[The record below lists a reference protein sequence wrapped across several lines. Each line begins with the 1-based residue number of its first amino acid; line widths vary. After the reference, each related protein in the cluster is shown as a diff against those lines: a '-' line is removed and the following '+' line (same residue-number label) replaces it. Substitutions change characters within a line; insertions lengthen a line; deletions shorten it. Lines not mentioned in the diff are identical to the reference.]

1 MTRPCFSNP
10 TSSFT
15 MQVLDTVR
23 KIPVG
28 QIATYGDIAA
38 IAGHP
43 HAYRAVGNIMR
54 NCCLVDVPCH
64 RVVAAK
70 GRLGGYSG
78 NPTLKRQLLRAE
90 GIQVSRTAV
99 RNFTKIRWR
108 HTAHNTEGDTLTW
121 PSRQTARDVA

>member
-1 MTRPCFSNP
+1 MNRPCFSNP

-54 NCCLVDVPCH
+54 NCCLAGVPCH

-70 GRLGGYSG
+70 GRLSGYGG

-90 GIQVSRTAV
+90 GIQTSRTTV
-99 RNFTKIRWR
+99 RNFAKIRWR
-108 HTAHNTEGDTLTW
+108 HTHSTT
-121 PSRQTARDVA
+121 

>member
-1 MTRPCFSNP
+1 MTRSSCSEP

-15 MQVLDTVR
+15 ENVLNAVR
-23 KIPVG
+23 RIPVG
-28 QIATYGDIAA
+28 HIATYGDIAA

-43 HAYRAVGNIMR
+43 NAYRAVGNIMR
-54 NCCLVDVPCH
+54 NCYLVDVPCH

-90 GIQVSRTAV
+90 GIQVRRTAIK
-99 RNFTKIRWR
+99 NFTKVRWR
-108 HTAHNTEGDTLTW
+108 HTGSAT
-121 PSRQTARDVA
+121 